1 MPVCKGRDDGI
12 VTIRAV
18 QPTSAASNANAR
30 IIITTVFLIETAMKY
45 SFSSLALL
53 ALCAL
58 TWRDT
63 SCLSI
68 YQV

>member
-12 VTIRAV
+12 VTIRIV
-18 QPTSAASNANAR
+18 QPNNPASNANAR

-53 ALCAL
+53 ALCTL
-58 TWRDT
+58 KWRGKMYP
-63 SCLSI
+63 SI